1 MSRKWATPPSST
13 IMVSRR
19 RRCPT
24 CRRDQNSPAPAWMR
38 CVTNKLRLFHTAAM
52 LTPAPNPHLCFA
64 KILFALR
71 MARFPAATAGPS
83 RLSLH
88 PRAPRIYPGGT
99 PTRYT
104 CIYKGWRNA
113 DVFATLGCFGLGSP
127 IVPVVQSSQSHMRKD
142 VT

>member
-1 MSRKWATPPSST
+1 MVRDPRGGNGSQLHSSD
-13 IMVSRR
+13 S
-19 RRCPT
+19 CPDL
-24 CRRDQNSPAPAWMR
+24 CHLD
-38 CVTNKLRLFHTAAM
+38 
-52 LTPAPNPHLCFA
+52 LCFA

-104 CIYKGWRNA
+104 CVYKGWRNA